1 MDHWRRRAAKPRA
14 AAWQF
19 LRSLG
24 ADFALL
30 QEAVPMDVPKKQR
43 VYRDEGI
50 KGRGWGAAVVSF
62 ARPIEEIRVAR
73 SLYSKSTQATDFHKT
88 MPGCVAVADPGKGPL
103 LISIYGVFDEG
114 YTVTTVHR
122 LLSDLTPLLDSS
134 SKRGVVVA
142 GDLNVST
149 QMAVPHRARH
159 RNVLERF
166 ATLGLVDCLALGRPP
181 RAQLQECPCDD
192 TPCRH
197 VQTHRH
203 PRSAV
208 PWQDDYV
215 FVSER
220 LAQRVKRC
228 TVVDSGEPDP
238 WQLSDHLPI
247 VLEVES

>member
-1 MDHWRRRAAKPRA
+1 M
-14 AAWQF
+14 
-19 LRSLG
+19 
-24 ADFALL
+24 
-30 QEAVPMDVPKKQR
+30 
-43 VYRDEGI
+43 
-50 KGRGWGAAVVSF
+50 
-62 ARPIEEIRVAR
+62 AR
-73 SLYSKSTQATDFHKT
+73 SPYSKSTRATDFHRT

-103 LISIYGVFDEG
+103 LISIYGAFDEG

-134 SKRGVVVA
+134 AKRGVVVA

-166 ATLGLVDCLALGRPP
+166 ATLGLVDCLGLGRPA
-181 RAQLQECPCDD
+181 RAQLQGCPCEDA
-192 TPCRH
+192 PCRH

-203 PRSAV
+203 PRSTV

-220 LAQRVKRC
+220 LAERVKRC
-228 TVVDSGEPDP
+228 AVVDSGEPDP

-247 VLEVES
+247 VLEFET